1 MAIYIPIVSEFKSTG
16 IDKAKKEFQ
25 SLEGAGQK
33 TGFLLKKAF
42 LPATAA
48 IGAMAAGLFDAAKG
62 AMEDEAASKELAR
75 SLRATTKATD
85 GVIKATEDW
94 ITEQGR
100 LLGVT
105 DSDLRPALS
114 RLARATGSVEEAQ
127 KLASQAMDISVA
139 TGKPLE
145 AVVAS
150 LEKAYGGNLTALAKL
165 APEYRDMIR
174 EGASFE
180 EVMAKLAETTGGAA
194 TEAANT
200 AEGRFKRLKVSLDE
214 TKESIG
220 ASLIPVIEAGLPYLE
235 DFAAWAQDNPD
246 NFTNIAKAIGAI
258 ATSVV
263 LLNGAMKAS
272 IFFKATGALG
282 GIGVLVA
289 GFAAAYAAIE
299 SFRLGVNVQYN
310 KWVGYIENTVNT
322 LVRAFNPLIGLINK
336 LIPGGDPLARLSLIK
351 IPRLNTI
358 PASQQ
363 GAGFAALEI
372 PQLAEGGIAMGPTLA
387 LIAEGGEP
395 EAVIPLSKLGNL
407 GGGNEVNIYVQGA
420 DPNAVVDALR
430 RYMRTNGAVPIRV
443 ATSI

>member
-1 MAIYIPIVSEFKSTG
+1 MAIYIPVISEFKSTG

-220 ASLIPVIEAGLPYLE
+220 ASLIPVIEAGLPILE
-235 DFAAWAQDNPD
+235 DFSSWAQDNPD
-246 NFTNIAKAIGAI
+246 QLVKVATGIGAI
-258 ATSVV
+258 TAAIV
-263 LLNGAMKAS
+263 AMNLAW
-272 IFFKATGALG
+272 KATVFYKSAGMFGPLG
-282 GIGVLVA
+282 TLVA
-289 GFAAAYAAIE
+289 GFAAAYMAIE
-299 SFRLGVNVQYN
+299 SFRLDVNAQYN
-310 KWVGYIENTVNT
+310 KWVGYVETTVNA
-322 LVRAFNPLIGLINK
+322 LVKAFNPLIGVINK

-351 IPRLNTI
+351 IPRLNTT

-363 GAGFAALEI
+363 GAGFAALNI
-372 PQLAEGGIAMGPTLA
+372 PQLADGGIAMSPTLA
-387 LIAEGGEP
+387 LIAEAGEP

-407 GGGNEVNIYVQGA
+407 GGGNNVTIHVNGG

-430 RYMRTNGAVPIRV
+430 RYMQTNGAVPIRIGG
-443 ATSI
+443 A